1 MPGINGLPDAVLAI
15 GLQTWPIVTY
25 NRSFPA
31 NTQNVLLH
39 LQPQPHQKAGMYCI
53 RGHSKTTFAG
63 KKCLST
69 HLEQRLQIQKFNAK
83 IKISDTL

>member
-39 LQPQPHQKAGMYCI
+39 LQPQPHQKAGMYCNWVI
-53 RGHSKTTFAG
+53 QKLRLLE

-69 HLEQRLQIQKFNAK
+69 HLEQKIQILKF
-83 IKISDTL
+83 SDTL